1 MLTMY
6 FCYDGKDP
14 VVRCW
19 PAIPRIGD
27 TVALSEL
34 DNGSGLFEV
43 TDVVWE
49 GELEPSLSI
58 YIRQSKLGQRQG
70 KVTASPTPCSGHPDQ
85 STN

>member
-14 VVRCW
+14 VIRCW
-19 PAIPRIGD
+19 SAIPRIGD

-34 DNGSGLFEV
+34 EDVSGLFEV

-49 GELEPSLSI
+49 GQDEPALSI
-58 YIRQSKLGQRQG
+58 YIKQSKLEQHRTGRG
-70 KVTASPTPCSGHPDQ
+70 DPPTPCSGHPNHG
-85 STN
+85 T